1 MYTTYIQLHMY
12 ATYIQ
17 LTLEIQYFLNFCK

>member
-1 MYTTYIQLHMY
+1 MYATYIQLQMY